1 MSIQFN
7 STHED
12 AARFLA
18 AKTEADVTAAL
29 SEGRFEA
36 AVWKPLGGIENNYGI
51 VENQQADPMAALT
64 ELIVNSIDAI
74 LLKNYHEYVG
84 DEYTGDEFGTL
95 DAAADTLID
104 PDNEE
109 IRLAA
114 DGTGE
119 RSLSLTLSDTGCG
132 QPPKR
137 FEETFLG
144 FLQPGKTKQQY
155 GFLQG
160 KYGMGSSGVLP
171 FCGERGYKLVLSA
184 GVNYPKEWSWTLI
197 RKNRTKDRYE
207 YLTFDGDVLTFTGTV
222 NGQVTGSI
230 LKLFDFNV
238 EAKTRFTTSFRY
250 RLERYLLDTPVP
262 LTLADTRGDGQPDIT
277 TTNGLFATLDR
288 YDELIASD
296 QTIAYNFEDATLD
309 THDVRIILFKDDAT
323 LEGFEADSSFRHER
337 GYGPVTAKN
346 GQFVGGEK
354 HRDQAIFFVING
366 QTHGDQGRTF
376 IRNRCSLPHVARDVL
391 VFVDFSSLDGSSVVD
406 LFPASR
412 DRLRN
417 SPSARALKR
426 ELESLLET
434 NDVLVDEERRRRQ
447 QLPTDDADERIEDVL
462 MTILERNPALQR
474 YFATG
479 DRLERPVVHDSNSDV
494 DPRSRYP
501 SRLELIETYH
511 GPDDYDVWNPDRST
525 SDTDTADESDV
536 ETDAALEYVKE
547 MPSNAYAWQ
556 RFVLDAPND
565 YLTRSGDPGS
575 IDVAPSDVVKSV
587 RVLNGILSL
596 TLKPIETASPGQRL
610 PIHVKV
616 GPAGGDGG
624 TTLEQ
629 SFTLVY
635 AEPRIDDRTRT
646 TNSAANGAIE
656 GGMVLPTTH
665 PVHEED
671 WDAYDRAFDEDTVV
685 QVMDSTE
692 EIDVH
697 INMDA
702 APLHQFL
709 TNHSLTD
716 AGKEYVKRV
725 YKTGVTLYTV
735 AQYME
740 FREEFDDKD
749 VDVTELVSTAMR
761 GTGQILLDQAI
772 GDDQLETLSA

>member
-7 STHED
+7 TTQED
-12 AARFLA
+12 AAQFLT
-18 AKTEADVTAAL
+18 AKTEADVTASL
-29 SEGRFEA
+29 SDGRLEA
-36 AVWKPLGGIENNYGI
+36 VVWKPLGGIENNYGI

-84 DEYTGDEFGTL
+84 NEYTGDEFETL

-104 PDNEE
+104 PNDEE
-109 IRLAA
+109 IRLTA
-114 DGTGE
+114 DGTGGK
-119 RSLSLTLSDTGCG
+119 SLSLTLSDTGCG
-132 QPPKR
+132 QSLKR

-184 GVNYPKEWSWTLI
+184 GVDRPKEWSWTLI

-207 YLTFDGDVLTFTGTV
+207 YLTLDGDVPTFPGTV
-222 NGQVTGSI
+222 NGQIAGSI
-230 LKLFDFNV
+230 VKLFDFTV

-250 RLERYLLDTPVP
+250 RLERYLLDTPIP
-262 LTLADTRGDGQPDIT
+262 ITLADTRGDRQPDVT
-277 TTNGLFATLDR
+277 TTNGLFATLDQ
-288 YDELIASD
+288 YNELVASD

-309 THDVRIILFKDDAT
+309 TRDVRIILFEDDAT
-323 LEGFEADSSFRHER
+323 LEADDSFTHER
-337 GYGPVTAKN
+337 GYDPITAKN
-346 GQFVGGEK
+346 KHFVGGEK
-354 HRDQAIFFVING
+354 HRGQAIFFVING

-391 VFVDFSSLDGSSVVD
+391 VFVDFSTLDDSSVVD

-417 SPSARALKR
+417 SQSARTLKR
-426 ELESLLET
+426 ELESLLGT
-434 NDVLVDEERRRRQ
+434 NDILVDEERRRRQ
-447 QLPTDDADERIEDVL
+447 QLPTDDPDEIVEDVL
-462 MTILERNPALQR
+462 MAILERNPALQR

-479 DRLERPVVHDSNSDV
+479 ERLERPTVHGANSDV
-494 DPRSRYP
+494 DSHDRYP
-501 SRLELIETYH
+501 CRLELIETYH
-511 GPDDYDVWNPDRST
+511 GPDDYNIWNPDRST
-525 SDTDTADESDV
+525 STTDTVDESNV
-536 ETDAALEYVKE
+536 ETDAALEYGKE
-547 MPSNAYAWQ
+547 MPPNAYAWQ

-575 IDVAPSDVVKSV
+575 IDVTPSDVVKSV
-587 RVLNGILSL
+587 RVLNGILAI
-596 TLKPIETASPGQRL
+596 TLKPIENASPGQRL

-616 GPAGGDGG
+616 GPAGGDGKM
-624 TTLEQ
+624 TLER
-629 SFTLVY
+629 SFTLEY
-635 AEPRIDDRTRT
+635 LEPRIDDRTRN
-646 TNSAANGAIE
+646 TNGSSEDEMI
-656 GGMVLPTTH
+656 LPTTH
-665 PVHEED
+665 SVHEED
-671 WDAYDRAFDEDTVV
+671 WDAYDRGFDEDTVV

-692 EIDVH
+692 EMDVY

-702 APLHQFL
+702 APLQQFL
-709 TNHSLTD
+709 TNHTLTD

-740 FREEFDDKD
+740 FREEFDEED
-749 VDVTELVSTAMR
+749 VDVTEFVSTAMR
-761 GTGQILLDQAI
+761 GTGQIILDQTI
-772 GDDQLETLSA
+772 SDDQLETLTV

>member
-7 STHED
+7 TTQED
-12 AARFLA
+12 AAQFLTA
-18 AKTEADVTAAL
+18 ETEADVTAAL
-29 SEGRFEA
+29 SDSRLEA

-74 LLKNYHEYVG
+74 LLKNYHEYVD
-84 DEYTGDEFGTL
+84 DESTGDEFGTL
-95 DAAADTLID
+95 NAAADTLID
-104 PDNEE
+104 PDVEE

-119 RSLSLTLSDTGCG
+119 KSRSLTLSDTGCG
-132 QPPKR
+132 QPMER
-137 FEETFLG
+137 FEDTFLG

-184 GVNYPKEWSWTLI
+184 GVNRSKEWSWTLI

-207 YLTFDGDVLTFTGTV
+207 YLTLDGDVPTFPGTV
-222 NGQVTGSI
+222 NGKINGSI
-230 LKLFDFNV
+230 VKLFDFTV

-262 LTLADTRGDGQPDIT
+262 LTLADMRGDGQPDVT
-277 TTNGLFATLDR
+277 TTNGLFDTLNR
-288 YDELIASD
+288 YNELVASD

-309 THDVRIILFKDDAT
+309 TRDVRIILFEDDAT
-323 LEGFEADSSFRHER
+323 LEADDSFTHER
-337 GYGPVTAKN
+337 GYDPVTAKN
-346 GQFVGGEK
+346 KHFVGGEK

-391 VFVDFSSLDGSSVVD
+391 VFVDFSTLDDSSVVD

-417 SPSARALKR
+417 SQSARTLKR

-434 NDVLVDEERRRRQ
+434 NDILVDEERRRRQ
-447 QLPTDDADERIEDVL
+447 QLPTDDPDELVEDVL

-479 DRLERPVVHDSNSDV
+479 DRLERPTVHDVNADV
-494 DPRSRYP
+494 DSRDRYP

-511 GPDDYDVWNPDRST
+511 GPDEYDVWSSDRST
-525 SDTDTADESDV
+525 SATDTADESNV
-536 ETDAALEYVKE
+536 ETDAALEYGKE
-547 MPSNAYAWQ
+547 MPSNAYALQ

-575 IDVAPSDVVKSV
+575 IDVTPSDVVKSV
-587 RVLNGILSL
+587 RVLNGILAL
-596 TLKPIETASPGQRL
+596 TLKPIENASPGQRL

-616 GPAGGDGG
+616 GPAGRDGG
-624 TTLEQ
+624 TTLER
-629 SFTLVY
+629 SFTLEY
-635 AEPRIDDRTRT
+635 LEPRIDDRTRN
-646 TNSAANGAIE
+646 TNSHTNGFGE
-656 GGMVLPTTH
+656 GKTILPTTH
-665 PVHEED
+665 PVYEED

-685 QVMDSTE
+685 HVMDSTE
-692 EIDVH
+692 EIDIY
-697 INMDA
+697 INIDA
-702 APLHQFL
+702 APLQQFL
-709 TNHSLTD
+709 TNHTLTD

-735 AQYME
+735 AQYIE
-740 FREEFDDKD
+740 FREEFDDED
-749 VDVTELVSTAMR
+749 VDVTEFVSTAMR
-761 GTGQILLDQAI
+761 GTGQIILDQTI
-772 GDDQLETLSA
+772 SDDQLDSLTM

>member
-7 STHED
+7 TTQED
-12 AARFLA
+12 AAQFLTA
-18 AKTEADVTAAL
+18 EAEADVTAAL
-29 SEGRFEA
+29 SDSCLEA
-36 AVWKPLGGIENNYGI
+36 TMWKPLGGIENNYGI

-74 LLKNYHEYVG
+74 LLKNYHEYVD

-95 DAAADTLID
+95 NAAADTLID
-104 PDNEE
+104 PDVED
-109 IRLAA
+109 IRLTA

-119 RSLSLTLSDTGCG
+119 KSLSLTLSDTGCG
-132 QPPKR
+132 QLPER

-160 KYGMGSSGVLP
+160 NYGMGSSGVLP

-184 GVNYPKEWSWTLI
+184 GVGRPGEWSWTLV

-207 YLTFDGDVLTFTGTV
+207 YLTLDGDVLTFMGTV
-222 NGQVTGSI
+222 NDQVTGSI
-230 LKLFDFNV
+230 VKLFDFAV

-250 RLERYLLDTPVP
+250 RLERYLLNTPVP
-262 LTLADTRGDGQPDIT
+262 LTLADTRGDSQPDVT
-277 TTNGLFATLDR
+277 TTNGLFDTLDR
-288 YDELIASD
+288 YDELVASD
-296 QTIAYNFEDATLD
+296 QTIAYNFEDTTLD
-309 THDVRIILFKDDAT
+309 TRDVRIILFEDDAS
-323 LEGFEADSSFRHER
+323 LEVLKADGSFRHER
-337 GYGPVTAKN
+337 GYDPVAAKN
-346 GQFVGGEK
+346 RHFVGGKK

-376 IRNRCSLPHVARDVL
+376 IRNRCSLPHVAGDVL
-391 VFVDFSSLDGSSVVD
+391 VFVDFSTLDDSSVVD

-417 SPSARALKR
+417 SPSARTLKH

-434 NDVLVDEERRRRQ
+434 NDVLVGEERRRRQ
-447 QLPTDDADERIEDVL
+447 QLPTDDVDELVEDVL

-479 DRLERPVVHDSNSDV
+479 DRLERPTVHDVNANV
-494 DPRSRYP
+494 DSRDRYP

-511 GPDDYDVWNPDRST
+511 GPDDYVVWNPDRST
-525 SDTDTADESDV
+525 SATDTVDESNV
-536 ETDAALEYVKE
+536 ETDATLEYRKE
-547 MPSNAYAWQ
+547 MPSNAYALQ

-575 IDVAPSDVVKSV
+575 IDVAPIDVVKSV
-587 RVLNGILSL
+587 RVLNGILAI
-596 TLKPIETASPGQRL
+596 TLKPIENASPGQGL

-616 GPAGGDGG
+616 GPAGGDGRM
-624 TTLEQ
+624 TLER
-629 SFTLVY
+629 SFTLEY
-635 AEPRIDDRTRT
+635 IEPRIDDRTRN
-646 TNSAANGAIE
+646 TNSYTNGYSE
-656 GGMVLPTTH
+656 GEMILPTTH

-692 EIDVH
+692 EIDVY

-702 APLHQFL
+702 APLQQFL
-709 TNHSLTD
+709 TNHTLTD

-735 AQYME
+735 AQYIE
-740 FREEFDDKD
+740 FREEFDDED
-749 VDVTELVSTAMR
+749 VDVTEFVSTAMR
-761 GTGQILLDQAI
+761 GTGQIILDQTI
-772 GDDQLETLSA
+772 SDDQLETLTA

>member
-1 MSIQFN
+1 MSSQFN
-7 STHED
+7 TTQED
-12 AARFLA
+12 TVQFLT
-18 AKTEADVTAAL
+18 AKTEADVTTAL
-29 SEGRFEA
+29 SDGHLEA
-36 AVWKPLGGIENNYGI
+36 VVWKPLGGIENNYGI

-74 LLKNYHEYVG
+74 LLKNYHKYVG
-84 DEYTGDEFGTL
+84 NEYTGDEFETL
-95 DAAADTLID
+95 DAAAETLID
-104 PDNEE
+104 PNDEE
-109 IRLAA
+109 IRLTA
-114 DGTGE
+114 DGTGGK
-119 RSLSLTLSDTGCG
+119 SLSLTLSDTGCG

-171 FCGERGYKLVLSA
+171 FCGEQGYKLVLSA
-184 GVNYPKEWSWTLI
+184 GVDRPKEWSWTLI

-207 YLTFDGDVLTFTGTV
+207 YLTLDGDIPTFLGTV
-222 NGQVTGSI
+222 NGQITGSI
-230 LKLFDFNV
+230 IKLFDFTV
-238 EAKTRFTTSFRY
+238 EAKTQFTTSFRY
-250 RLERYLLDTPVP
+250 RLERYLLDTPISI
-262 LTLADTRGDGQPDIT
+262 TLADTRGDGQPDVT

-288 YDELIASD
+288 YNELVASD

-309 THDVRIILFKDDAT
+309 TRDVRIILFENDAT
-323 LEGFEADSSFRHER
+323 LEADDSFTHER
-337 GYGPVTAKN
+337 RYDPVTAKN
-346 GQFVGGEK
+346 KHFVGGEK

-391 VFVDFSSLDGSSVVD
+391 VFVDFSTLDDSSVVD

-417 SPSARALKR
+417 SQSARTLKR

-447 QLPTDDADERIEDVL
+447 RLPTDDPDELVEDVL

-479 DRLERPVVHDSNSDV
+479 DRLERPTVHDVNANV
-494 DPRSRYP
+494 DSRDRYP
-501 SRLELIETYH
+501 SKLELIETYH
-511 GPDDYDVWNPDRST
+511 GPDEYDVWSSDRST
-525 SDTDTADESDV
+525 STTNEADESNV
-536 ETDAALEYVKE
+536 ETDTTLEYVKE
-547 MPSNAYAWQ
+547 MALNANAWQ
-556 RFVLDAPND
+556 RFALDAPND

-575 IDVAPSDVVKSV
+575 IDVIPSDVVKSV
-587 RVLNGILSL
+587 RVLNGILAI
-596 TLKPIETASPGQRL
+596 TLKSTEHASPGQRL
-610 PIHVKV
+610 PVHVKV
-616 GPAGGDGG
+616 GPAGEDGKM
-624 TTLEQ
+624 TLEQ
-629 SFTLVY
+629 SFTLEY
-635 AEPRIDDRTRT
+635 IEPRIDDRTRN
-646 TNSAANGAIE
+646 TNSHTNGSSE
-656 GGMVLPTTH
+656 GEMILPTTH

-692 EIDVH
+692 EIDVY

-702 APLHQFL
+702 APLQQFL
-709 TNHSLTD
+709 TNNPLTE

-740 FREEFDDKD
+740 FREEFDEED
-749 VDVTELVSTAMR
+749 VDVTEFVSTAMR
-761 GTGQILLDQAI
+761 GTGQIILDQTI
-772 GDDQLETLSA
+772 SDDQLETLTV